1 MLIPFVN
8 VLGLNKS
15 QLVNFPRQRYSKSDG
30 LEVTLST
37 LRRSKSASG
46 CSKSPTSEEGDRGN
60 LDEQSKTRQGILV
73 IFIAIVVAMPT
84 IMKNCHLNLLI
95 IIPSPSNN
103 LSPHHINI

>member
-1 MLIPFVN
+1 MLVRTPTA
-8 VLGLNKS
+8 
-15 QLVNFPRQRYSKSDG
+15 QLDARLPQLQKK
-30 LEVTLST
+30 VTGAT
-37 LRRSKSASG
+37 
-46 CSKSPTSEEGDRGN
+46 
-60 LDEQSKTRQGILV
+60 DEQPKTRQGILV